1 MCELS
6 KRDRITGNK
15 WLNKNSRTGYTKPSR
30 IDCTK
35 IMTPMM
41 YLSSGALLKLL
52 AFASCEVLGNSMKYS
67 EL

>member
-1 MCELS
+1 MRELS
-6 KRDRITGNK
+6 KGDRFTGKK
-15 WLNKNSRTGYTKPSR
+15 WLNKNSETGYTKPSR

-52 AFASCEVLGNSMKYS
+52 ALASCVVLGNSMKYS
-67 EL
+67 E

>member
-1 MCELS
+1 MRELS
-6 KRDRITGNK
+6 KRDRFTGNK

-41 YLSSGALLKLL
+41 NLSSGGLLKLL
-52 AFASCEVLGNSMKYS
+52 VLASCEVLDNSMKYS

>member
-1 MCELS
+1 MRELS
-6 KRDRITGNK
+6 KRDRPTGKK
-15 WLNKNSRTGYTKPSR
+15 WLKKNSRTGYTKPSR

-35 IMTPMM
+35 IMIPMM